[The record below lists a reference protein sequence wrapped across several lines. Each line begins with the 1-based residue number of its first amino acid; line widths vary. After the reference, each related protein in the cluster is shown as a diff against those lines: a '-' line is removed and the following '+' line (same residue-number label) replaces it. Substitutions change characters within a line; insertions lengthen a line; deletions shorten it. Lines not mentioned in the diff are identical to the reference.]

1 MPDHRVNTNCV
12 MLQKEKKLKDKNHFR
27 ALGKM
32 YLSAPINE
40 IFKPLITISDGSA
53 EIEIEVKR

>member
-1 MPDHRVNTNCV
+1 